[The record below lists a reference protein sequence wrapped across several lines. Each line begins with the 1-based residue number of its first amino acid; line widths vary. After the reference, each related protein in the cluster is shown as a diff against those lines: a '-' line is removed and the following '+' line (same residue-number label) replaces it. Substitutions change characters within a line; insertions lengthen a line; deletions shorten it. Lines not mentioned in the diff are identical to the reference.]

1 MLCLQRSNKIAGNN
15 LRALSI
21 ISPRDRSS
29 DSVHRFAQSTP
40 FVLFTI
46 LLSVRLRG

>member
-21 ISPRDRSS
+21 INSRDRWS

-40 FVLFTI
+40 FALIIILF
-46 LLSVRLRG
+46 SVKLRR